1 MMQDFI
7 TFGIGLYVTHQV
19 FDASKVA
26 FTGFSLL
33 LYTVAYLLITKTE
46 ICSFLNSLRQNPA
59 AVALGRLGGLK
70 GSKARTEKLSP
81 ERRKGIAQKAA
92 KESQNNAQTKNQS
105 KKTLIWSAGSV
116 ILVNK

>member
-46 ICSFLNSLRQNPA
+46 ICSFLNSLRQNPSV
-59 AVALGRLGGLK
+59 VALGRLGGLK
-70 GSKARTEKLSP
+70 DSKARTENYHLKDARKLLKK
-81 ERRKGIAQKAA
+81 RLRKAGI
-92 KESQNNAQTKNQS
+92 
-105 KKTLIWSAGSV
+105 TLRQ
-116 ILVNK
+116 